1 MINGGGGEM
10 TGNCMGGAECTVKK
24 REWRRGRVVVGEGE
38 SEKDAN
44 SGGKEKGEGKA

>member
-1 MINGGGGEM
+1 MINGGGGEL
-10 TGNCMGGAECTVKK
+10 TGNGVRGAECAVKK
-24 REWRRGRVVVGEGE
+24 RELWRGRVAVGEGE